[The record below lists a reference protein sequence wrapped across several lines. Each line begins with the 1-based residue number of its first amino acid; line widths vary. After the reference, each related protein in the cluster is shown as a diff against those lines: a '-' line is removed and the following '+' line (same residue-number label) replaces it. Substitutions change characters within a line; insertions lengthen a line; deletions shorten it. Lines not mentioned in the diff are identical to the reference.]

1 MASKEPEILLK
12 AKSEV
17 SLACTTSQSLSVE
30 LSTATLGGGVG
41 GCSNTASTA
50 QVHCHGRGG
59 GGGGSNLGH
68 PQELSPTTQHVR
80 QTSAASGGCTAA
92 AAGLLS
98 DGGRPPISGHS
109 IMASA
114 TTAAASTKRKSQS
127 LDQLNSQAM
136 WRSETEEVV
145 LEKGDK
151 GLGFSI
157 LDYQD
162 PLNTSET
169 VIVVRS
175 LVPGGIAHLEGR
187 IVPGD
192 RIIYVNHVVLE
203 HASLDTAVQALKG
216 APFGTVR
223 IGISRPLVDDNYEG
237 QVMMGQLRE
246 ALLAENDTPLLTTS
260 TTTDVSSII
269 EIGKKY
275 L

>member
-1 MASKEPEILLK
+1 M
-12 AKSEV
+12 
-17 SLACTTSQSLSVE
+17 E
-30 LSTATLGGGVG
+30 LSTTTLGAGG
-41 GCSNTASTA
+41 SNTASMA
-50 QVHCHGRGG
+50 QVHCHGLVGH
-59 GGGGSNLGH
+59 H
-68 PQELSPTTQHVR
+68 PQEFSPTTQQHVQKFR
-80 QTSAASGGCTAA
+80 ENTSGGC
-92 AAGLLS
+92 
-98 DGGRPPISGHS
+98 
-109 IMASA
+109 SA
-114 TTAAASTKRKSQS
+114 TTASGVLLSDVVGHPHPIVASATSTTAATPSQKTRETKRKSQS

-162 PLNTSET
+162 PLNTTET

-260 TTTDVSSII
+260 ITTDVSSII

>member
-1 MASKEPEILLK
+1 MKK
-12 AKSEV
+12 FKTAKNAISRRKKIDLFDFT
-17 SLACTTSQSLSVE
+17 SFFAWTFLNFLTLFFLFLAHY
-30 LSTATLGGGVG
+30 AGV
-41 GCSNTASTA
+41 
-50 QVHCHGRGG
+50 
-59 GGGGSNLGH
+59 
-68 PQELSPTTQHVR
+68 
-80 QTSAASGGCTAA
+80 
-92 AAGLLS
+92 S
-98 DGGRPPISGHS
+98 DGLRPPNSV
-109 IMASA
+109 AA

-136 WRSETEEVV
+136 WRSETEEVM

-175 LVPGGIAHLEGR
+175 LVPGGIAHLDGR

-216 APFGTVR
+216 APFGSVR

-237 QVMMGQLRE
+237 QLMMGQLRE
-246 ALLAENDTPLLTTS
+246 RLAENETPLLTTS
-260 TTTDVSSII
+260 TTTDVSII
-269 EIGKKY
+269 KIPIIY
-275 L
+275 